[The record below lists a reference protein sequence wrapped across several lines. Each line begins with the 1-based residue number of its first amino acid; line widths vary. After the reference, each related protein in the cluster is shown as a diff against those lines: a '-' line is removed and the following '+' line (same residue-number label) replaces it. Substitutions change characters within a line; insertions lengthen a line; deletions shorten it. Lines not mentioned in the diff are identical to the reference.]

1 VPVPTDLPPPQAVT
15 LRLRT
20 AGCVAAEE
28 EADELLAATPDAVTL
43 AQWVI
48 RRERGEPLAWII
60 GSLQFCGRR
69 VLVDPGVYVPRI
81 QSEALARR
89 AAALLPAD
97 GGRAA
102 DLCTGA
108 GAVASHL
115 VAAVPTAGVIG
126 TDIDPASVRCARR
139 NGVSGLL
146 ADLDE
151 PLRGELFDIV
161 TAVPPYVPTAELRYL
176 PADVQT
182 YEPPLA
188 LDGGPDGLHLARR
201 VVASA
206 SRLLRAGGWL
216 LVELGGDQDRELA
229 PTLDACGFEPAQP
242 WFDEDDD
249 LRGLA
254 ARRSNL

>member
-1 VPVPTDLPPPQAVT
+1 
-15 LRLRT
+15 
-20 AGCVAAEE
+20 
-28 EADELLAATPDAVTL
+28 
-43 AQWVI
+43 
-48 RRERGEPLAWII
+48 
-60 GSLQFCGRR
+60 
-69 VLVDPGVYVPRI
+69 
-81 QSEALARR
+81 
-89 AAALLPAD
+89 
-97 GGRAA
+97 
-102 DLCTGA
+102 
-108 GAVASHL
+108 
-115 VAAVPTAGVIG
+115 
-126 TDIDPASVRCARR
+126 
-139 NGVSGLL
+139 L